1 MIRIESS
8 VQLEP
13 EELAALYWGLGSDDQ
28 AAFFAELYRLAGAAR
43 LCRQTAEV
51 VHELVMRC
59 DRGDVAGYNGFQ
71 TMLAHASEW
80 HESAADI
87 RAWAAKRHIA
97 GLVADA
103 KAGIA

>member
-1 MIRIESS
+1 MIRVETEVALS
-8 VQLEP
+8 P
-13 EELAALYWGLGSDDQ
+13 EQLAAMYWELGSSEQ
-28 AAFFAELYRLAGAAR
+28 AAFFAELYRLAGAAL
-43 LCRQTAEV
+43 LCRQTAAV